1 MSENEQ
7 NPDPYNSIRNVIV
20 DPRMITSGRPS
31 VTQHATRSRY
41 QQHDDK
47 MIVTNDV
54 EDYVQMCYQQAPPSL
69 YNSLQPDARSQA

>member
-1 MSENEQ
+1 MK
-7 NPDPYNSIRNVIV
+7 NSIV
-20 DPRMITSGRPS
+20 DPKIMVASRPS

-47 MIVTNDV
+47 ILMSTDV
-54 EDYVQMCYQQAPPSL
+54 EDYVQMSNYQQAPSL